1 MADKSEKP
9 TTKSLMAQIKNFRED
24 LKENR
29 KYVCEIERRL
39 GKV

>member
-9 TTKSLMAQIKNFRED
+9 TTKSLMAQIKNFKED
-24 LKENR
+24 LKESRNH
-29 KYVCEIERRL
+29 VCEIARRL